1 MIIATI
7 FCSLV
12 ANYWSLVLSRALLG
26 LCIGLNWSVG
36 GLIYSEGASSYPVY
50 NVGKIIANIS
60 GTLGAGWV
68 AILAYLLLEKLRW
81 RYFIVLTSIP
91 WFLPPIF
98 LVHCVLTEANN
109 DEVSRT
115 EQEEPDVIEVTGF
128 KVRLLKG
135 CIVNCISSLQGLG
148 NILLIPAVLS
158 YIDKD
163 MDQSKQLLILALEF
177 GGAKLLGRIFG
188 VLLMKNIRFRVL
200 QPTMAIIIASSYL
213 AIVLKGD
220 SLLVTV
226 IALGIVNFCYIV
238 TQFELNLME
247 FDKHFFGTEGLVLA
261 VGLMAGSGMVGATIG
276 AINAQ
281 FLSTPVAVK
290 STFVLSCIQIITFLC
305 IHER

>member
-1 MIIATI
+1 M
-7 FCSLV
+7 
-12 ANYWSLVLSRALLG
+12 
-26 LCIGLNWSVG
+26 
-36 GLIYSEGASSYPVY
+36 
-50 NVGKIIANIS
+50 
-60 GTLGAGWV
+60 
-68 AILAYLLLEKLRW
+68 AILAYLLLEKLKW
-81 RYFIVLTSIP
+81 RYFIVFTSIP
-91 WFLPPIF
+91 WFLPPI
-98 LVHCVLTEANN
+98 LIVHCVLTEENN

-135 CIVNCISSLQGLG
+135 CIVKCISSLQGLG
-148 NILLIPAVLS
+148 NILLIPAVLK

-188 VLLMKNIRFRVL
+188 VFLMKNIRFRVL
-200 QPTMAIIIASSYL
+200 QPAMAIIIASSYL
-213 AIVLKGD
+213 AIILKGE

-238 TQFELNLME
+238 TKFELNLME
-247 FDKHFFGTEGLVLA
+247 YDKHFFGTEGLVLA
-261 VGLMAGSGMVGATIG
+261 VGLMAGSGMVGATVG

-281 FLSTPVAVK
+281 FLSTPVAVM
-290 STFVLSCIQIITFLC
+290 STFVLSCIQIIAFLC